1 VIGIVRV
8 AGSTPNVQVIIEPLE
23 AAEAPVE
30 VRGDY
35 RAELLRLDGARVR
48 ASGRRSAATQL
59 TVADYTLQEIG
70 GHVPLV
76 GVLQASADAVTLQPA
91 GGDVVVLRAAPA
103 DLKAQIGAKVW
114 VILDENG
121 AVAGYGVI
129 RER

>member
-1 VIGIVRV
+1 VRV
-8 AGSTPNVQVIIEPLE
+8 AGNTPNVQVIIEPLG

-35 RAELLRLDGARVR
+35 RSELIRLDGAKVSV
-48 ASGRRSAATQL
+48 SGTRSAMNQL

-76 GVLQASADAVTLQPA
+76 GVLQAGAQAVTLHPA
-91 GGDVVVLRAAPA
+91 SGDVVILRAAPA

-114 VILDENG
+114 VILDDNG
-121 AVAGYGVI
+121 AVTGYGVI